1 MIIVIDLIC
10 KIQLSQQTL
19 HPVQEN
25 GGSSE
30 SGETRRNIS
39 EVKAEVKDLVG
50 SFKDFSHSIKGDFDS
65 LKSVV
70 DKTYDLVVD
79 ARFRVSWV
87 SFFLNLTT
95 KI

>member
-1 MIIVIDLIC
+1 MIIILDFIC

-39 EVKAEVKDLVG
+39 EVKDEVKDLVK
-50 SFKDFSHSIKGDFDS
+50 SFRDFSHSIKGDKNS
-65 LKSVV
+65 LKCVV

-79 ARFRVSWV
+79 ARFRVSWG
-87 SFFLNLTT
+87 SFLLNLTT
-95 KI
+95 KT